1 MQRIGVLRPI
11 QLADSNRESF
21 AFCVPDL
28 VIEKLHDIDCGS
40 GATVNIPS
48 PITNPQTR
56 DQYLIRSLMEEA
68 ITSSQLEGAA
78 TTREV
83 AKEMIR
89 TGRPPRDKDEQ
100 MIFNNFATMQRIM
113 ELKKEP
119 LSAEM
124 VFEIHRLVTDRTL
137 KNPDGAGRFRKSEE
151 PIAVESPDGEV
162 FHQPPPASELP
173 ERLKLMCDF
182 ANKASPDYFIH
193 PVVRA
198 IILHFWL
205 AYDHPFVDG
214 NGRTARALFYWAM
227 LRDGY
232 WLFEFI
238 SISTI
243 LRKAPI
249 KYGRSFLYTETDDN
263 DLTYFIVAQTKVIA
277 EAIQKLHEYID
288 EKTSE
293 LRELES
299 HLRALNLFN
308 HRQVDL
314 LRHALKHPYQQ
325 YIIESHRI
333 SHNTSYETART
344 DLLDL
349 STRGILQLIKR
360 GKQMVFIAPNDLEK
374 RIRQMGKNAET

>member
-1 MQRIGVLRPI
+1 MRKPERPPRFEDLLRALKDHSKLMQIVALRQTQLTIRNYLHWDQLRRHPAPNGLTSEEWWLGVKMQRIGVLRPI

-151 PIAVESPDGEV
+151 PIAVESQMARCFTNPRQ
-162 FHQPPPASELP
+162 HQN
-173 ERLKLMCDF
+173 C
-182 ANKASPDYFIH
+182 
-193 PVVRA
+193 
-198 IILHFWL
+198 
-205 AYDHPFVDG
+205 
-214 NGRTARALFYWAM
+214 
-227 LRDGY
+227 
-232 WLFEFI
+232 
-238 SISTI
+238 
-243 LRKAPI
+243 
-249 KYGRSFLYTETDDN
+249 
-263 DLTYFIVAQTKVIA
+263 
-277 EAIQKLHEYID
+277 
-288 EKTSE
+288 
-293 LRELES
+293 
-299 HLRALNLFN
+299 
-308 HRQVDL
+308 
-314 LRHALKHPYQQ
+314 
-325 YIIESHRI
+325 
-333 SHNTSYETART
+333 
-344 DLLDL
+344 L
-349 STRGILQLIKR
+349 S
-360 GKQMVFIAPNDLEK
+360 D
-374 RIRQMGKNAET
+374 